1 MPFLVAKILRAFV
14 RSSIVKGGSNAD
26 DAVTLTIKKYLS
38 KKQHGNYR
46 QQAKIHI
53 KAWRVL
59 KMKAKKVVT
68 GAVAAL
74 SFLALA
80 ATGVFA
86 AGELQCKSGTVVAV
100 GSGYAYPYL
109 TNPPTVTA
117 GQRTVTLSCEN
128 PSTFFATAALDTNE
142 TAAGGRAFL
151 VPSTPDKDGV
161 YAAALTALV
170 EGRPVEFWVS
180 STAKSIRKS
189 STSYQRSYIRV
200 LNVLPA
206 AAQ

>member
-1 MPFLVAKILRAFV
+1 
-14 RSSIVKGGSNAD
+14 
-26 DAVTLTIKKYLS
+26 
-38 KKQHGNYR
+38 
-46 QQAKIHI
+46 
-53 KAWRVL
+53 
-59 KMKAKKVVT
+59 MKAKKVVT
-68 GAVAAL
+68 GVVAAL

-100 GSGYAYPYL
+100 GSGYVYPY
-109 TNPPTVTA
+109 TTPTVSA
-117 GQRTVTLSCEN
+117 GQRTVTLTCQDT
-128 PSTFFATAALDTNE
+128 PALFTLE
-142 TAAGGRAFL
+142 AGEVGGRAFL
-151 VPSTPDKDGV
+151 IPSTPDKDGV

-180 STAKSIRKS
+180 STARSIRKS

-206 AAQ
+206 Q